1 MAVVTTNSPSVV
13 NWDAP
18 PTFVPTR
25 GEGAE
30 GPLHVLND
38 SLSGVVGDSIGSI
51 YRLARVPVNSKIK
64 RVLLNIFT
72 ASTAGAGDIGIA
84 FSDSLTDG
92 TQNAFST
99 LANPM
104 VHVTGPLDNTLFAA
118 AQSLTATQKP

>member
-1 MAVVTTNSPSVV
+1 MAVVTTKSPSII
-13 NWDAP
+13 NWDAT

-84 FSDSLTDG
+84 FSDPLSPCTPKPFL
-92 TQNAFST
+92 NLSRPI
-99 LANPM
+99 LHN
-104 VHVTGPLDNTLFAA
+104 HGPARHQHFLSVQT
-118 AQSLTATQKP
+118 LTA